1 VIIVASVHDDR
12 LPLGIEH
19 ELAGFT
25 ELVATAIANAQA
37 REELAASRARLVTSA
52 DDTRRRIV
60 RDLHDAAQQR
70 LVHTIITLKL
80 ARRAHEAGDGQA
92 AGALVGEAL
101 DHAEHANTELRELV
115 YGILPTVL
123 NRGGLAAGVA
133 ELTARVRVPVD
144 VELTRERFSATVEA
158 TAYFVIAEALT
169 NVAKHSG
176 ARSAKVCAEVMNDTL
191 RLGVQDDGI
200 GGARADGSGLR
211 GLADRV
217 AALGGQLR
225 IESPDGG
232 GTQVTATMPLPD
244 R

>member
-1 VIIVASVHDDR
+1 VASVHEDR

-25 ELVATAIANAQA
+25 ELVATAIANTQA
-37 REELAASRARLVTSA
+37 REELAASRARLVASA
-52 DDTRRRIV
+52 DETRRRIV

-70 LVHTIITLKL
+70 LVHTIITLRL
-80 ARRAHEAGDGQA
+80 AQRAHEAGDGQA
-92 AGALVGEAL
+92 AGALVSEAL

-115 YGILPTVL
+115 YGILPSVL
-123 NRGGLAAGVA
+123 SRGGLSAGVA
-133 ELTARVRVPVD
+133 ELTARLRVPVE
-144 VELTRERFSATVEA
+144 VEVTRERFPAAVEA

-176 ARSAKVCAEVMNDTL
+176 AASADVCAEVVDRTL
-191 RLGVQDDGI
+191 RVEVRDDGV
-200 GGARADGSGLR
+200 GGARADGSGLG

-232 GTQVTATMPLPD
+232 GTRVTATVPLPA